1 MATINI
7 QDFIFGD
14 MTPEKK
20 LETINKI
27 GDEQIRRIK
36 ESTILRIIEGC
47 KNNNGEFRINLDRR
61 AGNHWNSNIEYLY
74 IYKGKAIIM
83 FYVQDDSTD
92 TSTSESYEVFNSKQT
107 FRGHCR
113 LGSFQY
119 NSSDIAGVI
128 RCILAEYV
136 YYTYIEKDE
145 REMYRRLDSIA
156 GWKVTN
162 PVFNY
167 FFEKWDCWHR
177 MDYNENL
184 RKAYYAGKKAVE
196 EYAKEHLNELYGKP
210 ENELQDIYK
219 KVFQKAA
226 NY

>member
-1 MATINI
+1 
-7 QDFIFGD
+7 
-14 MTPEKK
+14 
-20 LETINKI
+20 
-27 GDEQIRRIK
+27 
-36 ESTILRIIEGC
+36 
-47 KNNNGEFRINLDRR
+47 
-61 AGNHWNSNIEYLY
+61 
-74 IYKGKAIIM
+74 
-83 FYVQDDSTD
+83 
-92 TSTSESYEVFNSKQT
+92 
-107 FRGHCR
+107 
-113 LGSFQY
+113 
-119 NSSDIAGVI
+119 
-128 RCILAEYV
+128 
-136 YYTYIEKDE
+136 
-145 REMYRRLDSIA
+145 MYRRLDSIA

-177 MDYNENL
+177 MEYNENL

>member
-36 ESTILRIIEGC
+36 ESTILRIIEEC

-136 YYTYIEKDE
+136 YYTYIEKGE

>member
-36 ESTILRIIEGC
+36 ESTILRIIEEC

-119 NSSDIAGVI
+119 NSSDIAEVI

>member
-20 LETINKI
+20 LEIINKI

-36 ESTILRIIEGC
+36 ESTIIRIIEEC

-119 NSSDIAGVI
+119 NSSDIAEVI

-136 YYTYIEKDE
+136 YYTYIEMDE

>member
-20 LETINKI
+20 LETINNI

-36 ESTILRIIEGC
+36 ESTIIRIIEEC

-136 YYTYIEKDE
+136 YYTYIDKDE

>member
-20 LETINKI
+20 LEIINKI

-36 ESTILRIIEGC
+36 ESTIIRIIEEC

-61 AGNHWNSNIEYLY
+61 AGNHWNSTIEYLY

-119 NSSDIAGVI
+119 NSSDIAEVI

-136 YYTYIEKDE
+136 YYTYIEMDE

>member
-14 MTPEKK
+14 MTPEEK
-20 LETINKI
+20 LEIINKI
-27 GDEQIRRIK
+27 GNEQIRRIK
-36 ESTILRIIEGC
+36 ESTILRIIEEC

-92 TSTSESYEVFNSKQT
+92 TSMSESYEVFNSKQT

-119 NSSDIAGVI
+119 NSSDIAEVI

-136 YYTYIEKDE
+136 YYTYIEKNE
-145 REMYRRLDSIA
+145 REVYRRLDSIA